1 MYQDTIYICISWY
14 SKICWFPVK
23 NVDVSKTEGVCH
35 VIYISFGSSLGRVK
49 VPSFIIVGYEWDIL
63 GREGVFA
70 PLLPPKRPTLNWV
83 KAVTDRFLKIYGKFS
98 LKRATVNAWEEKFK
112 KKDFLSLD
120 RKKANQILWMMFQKI
135 RDVII
140 GSRLAGSVI
149 LTGIIKANSGRFWKN
164 LVEVL
169 NWLKIGLEKF

>member
-1 MYQDTIYICISWY
+1 MLPCS
-14 SKICWFPVK
+14 
-23 NVDVSKTEGVCH
+23 
-35 VIYISFGSSLGRVK
+35 
-49 VPSFIIVGYEWDIL
+49 
-63 GREGVFA
+63 
-70 PLLPPKRPTLNWV
+70 PPKRPTLNWV

-120 RKKANQILWMMFQKI
+120 RKKANQILWLMFQKI

-149 LTGIIKANSGRFWKN
+149 LTGIIKANSGRF
-164 LVEVL
+164 
-169 NWLKIGLEKF
+169 